1 MDGVSNR
8 RHFMENNVLSTDNFG
23 KTNHLTRITE
33 TLHLAEQISLTNIS
47 RQLELTVCENTEDNK
62 ANLDKRH

>member
-1 MDGVSNR
+1 
-8 RHFMENNVLSTDNFG
+8 MENNVLSTDNFG

-33 TLHLAEQISLTNIS
+33 ALHLAEQISLTNIS
-47 RQLELTVCENTEDNK
+47 RQLKLTVCENTEDNK

>member
-47 RQLELTVCENTEDNK
+47 RQLKLTVCENAEDNK